1 MNFLSNS
8 HAHLHIKMIDLRPS
22 HVSITDK
29 TCNKPSTHEAID
41 LQATSVFFLTKKI
54 LAKV

>member
-1 MNFLSNS
+1 
-8 HAHLHIKMIDLRPS
+8 MIDLRLS